1 MKTAFDASGDIRSVD
16 LLAALVTIWRRA
28 RSGSIRFTRAGSS
41 AGFDFAEGELVAA
54 FSSDARFETGAI
66 LVRAGKLDGAA
77 LEKLS
82 VPPGADGALAAL
94 QAGILTRREWKWG
107 EKIRAIEILAEL
119 LGWPDGKYLFD
130 ADARPS
136 RGDFSL
142 AIPRLLL
149 ELFLRSRDRHLVD
162 HQLGPTQIPLRRSPN
177 FDAEFASFGLTADAE
192 SVVHLID
199 GQATATDI
207 CDRAPA
213 EEFAVLKL
221 LAALKTLGLLIGEE
235 DASPGL
241 ALEPP
246 PLPPLAE
253 LSIAEP
259 DRMHAEEAEDSLHE
273 EEREDAFAS
282 LPEVDEAISSS
293 AHEPLDVPEEPPPPD
308 LAPPE
313 REEPTPGLDAEVGE
327 AAPRWEGESVE
338 REWKA
343 PADDLDRELDST
355 VEPQPSGQ
363 APRSR
368 AVLWVLLAVL
378 AAAVVGTVLVRSR
391 GASRQT
397 QTAAIPSPARPSRP
411 SPASSPTAAPLALQA
426 SPVPSANPVPS
437 PTRAP
442 SHPATSRPGKPTA
455 APAAPAASG
464 RSEPG
469 REEWLA
475 RARADKRKLDA
486 DRRTRY
492 SIQLELACEFSSLTE
507 AWKHDRPAGSM
518 WLLTVSR
525 GGRDCFRVLWGRFP
539 TIEAARK
546 AKSGAPAFFSTP
558 TNHPAVV
565 AVR

>member
-1 MKTAFDASGDIRSVD
+1 
-16 LLAALVTIWRRA
+16 
-28 RSGSIRFTRAGSS
+28 SGSVRFTRSGSS
-41 AGFDFAEGELVAA
+41 AGFDFADGELAAA

-77 LEKLS
+77 LEKLA
-82 VPPGADGALAAL
+82 VPPGTDGALAAL

-136 RGDFSL
+136 RSDFSL

-162 HQLGPTQIPLRRSPN
+162 HQLGSTELPLRRSPN
-177 FDAEFASFGLTADAE
+177 FDTEFATFGLTADAE

-199 GQATATDI
+199 GQATATEI

-221 LAALKTLGLLIGEE
+221 LAALKTLGLLVDEE
-235 DASPGL
+235 VAPP
-241 ALEPP
+241 APAAEP

-253 LSIAEP
+253 LPVALPEPIPAAEG
-259 DRMHAEEAEDSLHE
+259 EEPVLE
-273 EEREDAFAS
+273 EEREEGREDEFA
-282 LPEVDEAISSS
+282 LPELDDSISRAAAGEPFPAPESPSS
-293 AHEPLDVPEEPPPPD
+293 GLPPP
-308 LAPPE
+308 LE
-313 REEPTPGLDAEVGE
+313 RETPEPALDAEVGE

-338 REWKA
+338 KEWQT
-343 PADDLDRELDST
+343 PSDDLDRELDTT
-355 VEPQPSGQ
+355 VEPQSSGGP
-363 APRSR
+363 PRSKSL
-368 AVLWVLLAVL
+368 LWILLAIL
-378 AAAVVGTVLVRSR
+378 AAAVGTTVLVRSR
-391 GASRQT
+391 GASRET
-397 QTAAIPSPARPSRP
+397 QTTAMAPTPRRIRP
-411 SPASSPTAAPLALQA
+411 SPAVSPTAAPAALVA
-426 SPVPSANPVPS
+426 SPLPSASPVPS

-442 SHPATSRPGKPTA
+442 SRAPTPRPGKATP
-455 APAAPAASG
+455 APAAPAPAG
-464 RSEPG
+464 RSEG
-469 REEWLA
+469 SREEWLA
-475 RARADKRKLDA
+475 RARNDKRKLDA
-486 DRRTRY
+486 DRKTRY
-492 SIQLELACEFSSLTE
+492 SIQLELACEVPSLVE

-518 WLLTVSR
+518 WLLAVSR

-539 TIEAARK
+539 SIEAAKK
-546 AKSGAPAFFSTP
+546 AKTGAPAFFTTA

>member
-1 MKTAFDASGDIRSVD
+1 MKTEFDASGDIRSVD

-28 RSGSIRFTRAGSS
+28 RSGSVRFTRSGSS

-162 HQLGPTQIPLRRSPN
+162 HQLGPTHVPLRRSPN
-177 FDAEFASFGLTADAE
+177 FDAEFTSFGLTADAE

-221 LAALKTLGLLIGEE
+221 LAALKTLGLLVGEE
-235 DASPGL
+235 EASPGP
-241 ALEPP
+241 AAEP

-253 LSIAEP
+253 LPVAEP
-259 DRMHAEEAEDSLHE
+259 EPIPAEEGEDSLHE
-273 EEREDAFAS
+273 EEREDEFAS
-282 LPEVDEAISSS
+282 MPDVDDLIPSTAR
-293 AHEPLDVPEEPPPPD
+293 EPLDAATEEPPPPD

-313 REEPTPGLDAEVGE
+313 GE
-327 AAPRWEGESVE
+327 A
-338 REWKA
+338 
-343 PADDLDRELDST
+343 
-355 VEPQPSGQ
+355 
-363 APRSR
+363 
-368 AVLWVLLAVL
+368 
-378 AAAVVGTVLVRSR
+378 
-391 GASRQT
+391 
-397 QTAAIPSPARPSRP
+397 
-411 SPASSPTAAPLALQA
+411 
-426 SPVPSANPVPS
+426 
-437 PTRAP
+437 
-442 SHPATSRPGKPTA
+442 
-455 APAAPAASG
+455 
-464 RSEPG
+464 
-469 REEWLA
+469 
-475 RARADKRKLDA
+475 
-486 DRRTRY
+486 
-492 SIQLELACEFSSLTE
+492 
-507 AWKHDRPAGSM
+507 
-518 WLLTVSR
+518 
-525 GGRDCFRVLWGRFP
+525 
-539 TIEAARK
+539 
-546 AKSGAPAFFSTP
+546 
-558 TNHPAVV
+558 
-565 AVR
+565 